1 MMVKTVV
8 KFRDKKTGEIREVG
22 DEFRVSKA
30 RYEEILQVG
39 QFVEPVEKKEDGG
52 EE

>member
-8 KFRDKKTGEIREVG
+8 KFRDKKTGEIRNIG

-30 RYEEILQVG
+30 RYEEILKVG
-39 QFVEPVEKKEDGG
+39 EFVEPVEKKDD
-52 EE
+52 EEK